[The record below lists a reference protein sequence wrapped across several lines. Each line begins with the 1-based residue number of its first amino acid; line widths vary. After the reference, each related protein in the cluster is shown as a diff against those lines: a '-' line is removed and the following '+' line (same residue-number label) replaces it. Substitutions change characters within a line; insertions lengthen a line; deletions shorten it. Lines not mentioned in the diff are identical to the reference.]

1 MSLTFH
7 WFLPP
12 TGDGRSIMGRGHSLP
27 PARPAERQGGQPA
40 APHIRGAAARE
51 RPPEGATVLR
61 SPDPVPGVY
70 FGGAAAAPGSAPARE
85 PELCRPGAAPP
96 PPSLASPPT
105 P

>member
-7 WFLPP
+7 WFLPT

-27 PARPAERQGGQPA
+27 PARPAERQGGQPD

-70 FGGAAAAPGSAPARE
+70 FGGSSAAAGSSAARHADVYLTWGE
-85 PELCRPGAAPP
+85 QP
-96 PPSLASPPT
+96 
-105 P
+105 